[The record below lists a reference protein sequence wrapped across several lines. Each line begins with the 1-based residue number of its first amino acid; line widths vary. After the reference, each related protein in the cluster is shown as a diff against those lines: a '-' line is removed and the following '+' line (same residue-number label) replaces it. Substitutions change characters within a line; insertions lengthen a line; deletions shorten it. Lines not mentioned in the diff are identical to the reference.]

1 MEENASQNIAEAYFT
16 ALGRERFSTY
26 KISEPYRLPQGLQ
39 YYEGNSHKYYLF
51 DSTKM
56 EYFGNRN
63 SISWDEAEAYCESL
77 GGHLATLNTTGESDF
92 IVVKY
97 IYTNIEVASNNFLI
111 GGTTNCEW
119 ITGEENHT
127 DWWLNQWNYKF
138 FICEWE

>member
-77 GGHLATLNTTGESDF
+77 GGHLATLNTLGESRF
-92 IVVKY
+92 VEGKY
-97 IYTNIEVASNNFLI
+97 IPTGFASNNFLI
-111 GGTTNCEW
+111 GGTHNSEW
-119 ITGEENHT
+119 ITGEK
-127 DWWLNQWNYKF
+127 DSSSWWLNQWNYKF